1 MSSVLI
7 EHDPSPMKLEV
18 LGVEDWPVCND
29 AVSLQEKTY
38 DQTESTFII
47 QGRAEIT
54 PRDEKTIVINPGDLV
69 TFLPETCCMW
79 NITEAMERH
88 YRKG

>member
-29 AVSLQEKTY
+29 AVSLQEKSY
-38 DQTESTFII
+38 DQTETTFII

-54 PRDEKTIVINPGDLV
+54 PRDGKTVIINAGDLV
-69 TFLPETCCMW
+69 TFLPDACCMW

-88 YRKG
+88 YSQG